1 MFCSSIFYVLLG
13 CFYGSFR
20 ADGLGF
26 GGFWWATSLTPG
38 CCLLAVFLDLLWLF
52 DCFEFDLERDL
63 DFVLDCFDFDL
74 LLLLDFDLDLLFD
87 VETFRALL

>member
-1 MFCSSIFYVLLG
+1 
-13 CFYGSFR
+13 
-20 ADGLGF
+20 
-26 GGFWWATSLTPG
+26 
-38 CCLLAVFLDLLWLF
+38 LAVFLDLLWLF